1 MTSALLS
8 FRLRK
13 CKPQDGGFKACL
25 FHPVTCP
32 QLLPRPDRYPF
43 LNASKDSPQKLQ
55 SKEQKIHA
63 FNIIKP
69 PKPMTKLKYA
79 LIARLGL
86 AIITLSSVAFAWSA
100 NDASGLPD
108 APQVQEPIKGVAPSL
123 PADASFTTVAGRLA
137 NVTLPQS
144 IQSLVFRGYSVGNVF
159 KGGAPG
165 LTGWLLQRSGQSF
178 PLVVYTVE
186 GHGDIYIQGV
196 VRSSE
201 GADLTTTQLRA
212 ASYPIHEKRSNLWEV
227 LEKDAAWVAT
237 GPSDK
242 ERNAVVY
249 VTYAA
254 KSCASCAEVR
264 AALRPYEKAGLQVR
278 WVLFSRAMNDGTIAA
293 HILSQEDPAAA
304 LREQLDNPLDP
315 KSLQDQ
321 PKSVAVL
328 KVSETTRILSSYSI
342 TSAPILVFKDRTGK
356 TFTIPAEAALPR
368 LAAITKVSP

>member
-1 MTSALLS
+1 MTRA
-8 FRLRK
+8 
-13 CKPQDGGFKACL
+13 
-25 FHPVTCP
+25 
-32 QLLPRPDRYPF
+32 
-43 LNASKDSPQKLQ
+43 
-55 SKEQKIHA
+55 
-63 FNIIKP
+63 
-69 PKPMTKLKYA
+69 KYS
-79 LIARLGL
+79 LIARLGVAL
-86 AIITLSSVAFAWSA
+86 ITLSSAPFSWST
-100 NDASGLPD
+100 NDASGLSD
-108 APQVQEPIKGVAPSL
+108 ASPAQDPSKGVALSL

-196 VRSSE
+196 VRSAE

-242 ERNAVVY
+242 ERKAVVY
-249 VTYAA
+249 VTYTAT
-254 KSCASCAEVR
+254 SCASCSEVR

-278 WVLFSRAMNDGTIAA
+278 WVLFSRATNDGAIAA
-293 HILSQEDPAAA
+293 HILSQEDPEAA
-304 LREQLDNPLDP
+304 LREQLDNPVDP
-315 KSLQDQ
+315 KSLQGQ
-321 PKSVAVL
+321 PTSATVL
-328 KVSETTRILSSYSI
+328 KVSETTRILSSYLI
-342 TSAPILVFKDRTGK
+342 PAPPILIFKDRTGK